1 MNHKMIL
8 RLVCYILRVEAAC
21 LIPAAGISLFQQEWD
36 AALALCV
43 SIVLAA
49 LLSLS
54 TFLFPPKSREISAQ
68 EGFLS
73 VALCWISVSLVG
85 ALPFFFSG
93 AIPNFI
99 DCIFETVS
107 GFTTTG
113 ASILSDVE
121 AMPMGLLY
129 WRSFT
134 HWLGGMGV
142 LVFLLA
148 VVPMGKGKNTLL
160 HVMRAESPGPQV
172 DKLVPRLQNS
182 AKILYSIYIALT
194 LIQICLLLVG
204 GMPLFESLCTAF
216 GTAGTGGFG
225 VKNDSIAGYSPYLQ
239 TVCTVFMAL
248 FGVNFNIFYLLLLRE
263 FKRVFRN
270 QELLLYLGV
279 MAGAIFLVTWNIL
292 PQYGGDVGQSLHH
305 AAFQV
310 SSIMTT
316 TGFSTVDFNLWPA
329 FSKVLLMALMI
340 FGACAGSTGGGIKA
354 ARVLLLFKSGRRSIK
369 RMLKPRSVS
378 VIHMD
383 GQLVDE
389 EVIWNTHS
397 YLALYF
403 LTAVLSIL
411 LISIDECSVETN
423 VSAVLACLNNIG
435 PGLDLV
441 GPMSN
446 YSHFS
451 GFSKLVLTFNML
463 AGRLELF
470 PMLILFVPAAWRKS

>member
-8 RLVCYILRVEAAC
+8 RLVCYILRIEAVC
-21 LIPAAGISLFQQEWD
+21 MLPAAVISLCRGELPAMF
-36 AALALCV
+36 ALCG

-49 LLSLS
+49 CLSLL
-54 TFLFPPKSREISAQ
+54 TYGFRPKTREIGAQ
-68 EGFLS
+68 EGFIS
-73 VALCWISVSLVG
+73 VAFSWVAVSLVG

-99 DCIFETVS
+99 DCVFETVS

-113 ASILSDVE
+113 ASILTDVE

-148 VVPMGKGKNTLL
+148 VVPMGKGRNSLL

-172 DKLVPRLQNS
+172 DKLVPRLQKS
-182 AKILYSIYIALT
+182 AKILYAIYIVLT
-194 LIQICLLLVG
+194 LVQIVFLLLG
-204 GMPLFESLCTAF
+204 GMSLFESVCTAF

-225 VKNDSIAGYSPYLQ
+225 VKNDSMAGYSPYLQ

-248 FGVNFNIFYLLLLRE
+248 FGMNFSIFYLLLLGQ
-263 FKRVFRN
+263 FSKVLRN
-270 QELLLYLGV
+270 QELRLYLGV
-279 MAGAIFLVTWNIL
+279 MLVSTALITWNIL
-292 PQYGGDVGQSLHH
+292 PQFSGGVGEALHH
-305 AAFQV
+305 AAFTV

-316 TGFSTVDFNLWPA
+316 TGFSTVDFNLWPS
-329 FSKVLLMALMI
+329 FSKMLLIALMI

-354 ARVLLLFKSGRRSIK
+354 ARVLLMFKSGRRTVK
-369 RMLKPRSVS
+369 RMLKPRSVT
-378 VIHMD
+378 VLHMD
-383 GQLVDE
+383 GQLVSE
-389 EVIWNTHS
+389 ETVWNTHS
-397 YLALYF
+397 YICLYCF
-403 LTAVLSIL
+403 TAIVSML
-411 LISIDECSVETN
+411 LISVDGFSVETN

-451 GFSKLVLTFNML
+451 WFSKLVLSFNML

-470 PMLILFVPAAWRKS
+470 PMLMMFLPGAWKKT

>member
-1 MNHKMIL
+1 MNHRMIL

-21 LIPAAGISLFQQEWD
+21 MLPAAAISLYKQEWP
-36 AALALCV
+36 AVFSFCGA
-43 SIVLAA
+43 IVLAA
-49 LLSLS
+49 VLSLV
-54 TFLFPPKSREISAQ
+54 TFLAPPRGREIGAQ
-68 EGFLS
+68 EGFIS
-73 VALCWISVSLVG
+73 VALCWLAVSVVG
-85 ALPFFFSG
+85 ALPFFFSR

-113 ASILSDVE
+113 ASILSNVE
-121 AMPMGLLY
+121 GLPRGMLY

-148 VVPMGKGKNTLL
+148 VVPMGKGKNSLL

-172 DKLVPRLQNS
+172 DKLVPRLQSS
-182 AKILYSIYIALT
+182 AKILYTIYIFLT
-194 LIQICLLLVG
+194 LIQVVFLLAG
-204 GMPLFESLCTAF
+204 GMPLFDSLCTAF

-225 VKNDSIAGYSPYLQ
+225 VKNDSMASYSPYLQ

-248 FGVNFNIFYLLLLRE
+248 FGINFSIFYLLLLRQ
-263 FKRVFRN
+263 FSRALCN

-279 MAGAIFLVTWNIL
+279 MLGSVALVTWNIL
-292 PQYGGDVGQSLHH
+292 PMFDGLGDALHH

-329 FSKVLLMALMI
+329 FSKMLLLALMV
-340 FGACAGSTGGGIKA
+340 FGACAGSTGGGVKA
-354 ARVLLLFKSGRRSIK
+354 ARVLLMFKASRRGIK

-383 GQLVDE
+383 GQMVSED
-389 EVIWNTHS
+389 VIQNTYS
-397 YLALYF
+397 YFAVYA
-403 LTAVLSIL
+403 LTAMISML
-411 LISIDECSVETN
+411 LISVDECSVETN
-423 VSAVLACLNNIG
+423 ISAVLACLNNIG
-435 PGLDLV
+435 PGLELV

-451 GFSKLVLTFNML
+451 GFSKLVLSFNML

-470 PMLILFVPAAWRKS
+470 PLLILFLPGAWKKN

>member
-1 MNHKMIL
+1 MNHRMIL
-8 RLVCYILRVEAAC
+8 RLICYILRVEAVC
-21 LIPAAGISLFQQEWD
+21 LLPAAAISLFLGEWP
-36 AALALCV
+36 AVLGICV
-43 SIVLAA
+43 TIGLAA
-49 LLSLS
+49 LLSLV
-54 TFLFPPKSREISAQ
+54 TFLIPPKTREIGAQ

-73 VALCWISVSLVG
+73 VALCWLAVSLVG

-113 ASILSDVE
+113 ASILTDVE
-121 AMPMGLLY
+121 AMPKGLLY

-148 VVPMGKGKNTLL
+148 VVPMGKGKNSLL

-182 AKILYSIYIALT
+182 AKILYAIYIVLT
-194 LIQICLLLVG
+194 AIEIVFLLAG
-204 GMPLFESLCTAF
+204 GMSLFDSLCTAF

-225 VKNDSIAGYSPYLQ
+225 VKNDSMAGYSPYLQ

-248 FGVNFNIFYLLLLRE
+248 FGVNFSVFYLLLLRQ
-263 FKRVFRN
+263 FKSVLHN

-279 MAGAIFLVTWNIL
+279 MAASILLITWNIL
-292 PQYGGDVGQSLHH
+292 PLYSGVGEALHH

-329 FSKVLLMALMI
+329 FSKMLLMALMI
-340 FGACAGSTGGGIKA
+340 IGACAGSTGGGIKA
-354 ARVLLLFKSGRRSIK
+354 VRVLLMFKAGRRSIR

-383 GQLVDE
+383 GQRVSED
-389 EVIWNTHS
+389 VIQNTYS
-397 YLALYF
+397 YIAVYV
-403 LTAVLSIL
+403 LTAVLSML

-423 VSAVLACLNNIG
+423 VSATLACLNNIG

-451 GFSKLVLTFNML
+451 GFSKLVLSFNML

-470 PMLILFVPAAWRKS
+470 PMLVLFLPAAWKTN